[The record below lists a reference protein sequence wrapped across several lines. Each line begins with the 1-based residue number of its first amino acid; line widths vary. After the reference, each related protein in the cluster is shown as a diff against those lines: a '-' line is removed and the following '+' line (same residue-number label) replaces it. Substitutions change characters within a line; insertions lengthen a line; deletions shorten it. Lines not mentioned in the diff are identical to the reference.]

1 MYKKHVLENG
11 LTIIGE
17 EIPYVKSI
25 SLGVWIN
32 AGSRIEDEEISGVS
46 HFIEHMLFKGTRNR
60 TSKQIASEID
70 NLGGQINA
78 FTSKECTCY
87 YVKLLDS
94 HIDIGID
101 VLSDMILNSKF
112 NEDDLDKE
120 RSVIIEELK
129 MYEDSPEDLAYD
141 LLTENIYKNDPL
153 GMNIIGTEESLN
165 RLNREKLLDYFNKYY
180 VPNNSV
186 IAISVSYTHLL
197 GRNYK
202 LSGEVI
208 HSKKLGRTIGFP
220 TANIS
225 INKNMIIPKVGIYA
239 TKVYVNGK
247 IYYGATN
254 IGYNPTVNGDNL
266 SIETNILNFDE
277 DIYGKVITI
286 EFLERIRDEKKFNGI
301 EELKSQL
308 QKDTNYVCKKYICKR
323 EKVMIQ

>member
-1 MYKKHVLENG
+1 MDTITSIEKIDTIKESVVTIGNFDGLHRGHQVLIKKATEYAKANNISSVVFTFKNHPVNYFRPG
-11 LTIIGE
+11 SIKNIITSE
-17 EIPYVKSI
+17 EKIKILKSMGVDYV
-25 SLGVWIN
+25 IN
-32 AGSRIEDEEISGVS
+32 ILLDKLNVKNVIVGHDFTFA
-46 HFIEHMLFKGTRNR
+46 RN
-60 TSKQIASEID
+60 
-70 NLGGQINA
+70 
-78 FTSKECTCY
+78 KEGN
-87 YVKLLDS
+87 VKLLQELS
-94 HIDIGID
+94 KQYGFSLEIVNSIKLGD
-101 VLSDMILNSKF
+101 VRISSTYIRKLILDGSV
-112 NEDDLDKE
+112 ED
-120 RSVIIEELK
+120 
-129 MYEDSPEDLAYD
+129 
-141 LLTENIYKNDPL
+141 IYK
-153 GMNIIGTEESLN
+153 
-165 RLNREKLLDYFNKYY
+165 Y
-180 VPNNSV
+180 
-186 IAISVSYTHLL
+186 L

>member
-1 MYKKHVLENG
+1 
-11 LTIIGE
+11 
-17 EIPYVKSI
+17 IPF
-25 SLGVWIN
+25 
-32 AGSRIEDEEISGVS
+32 DEYMTKISGYDFVKDILLDKLNVKNVIVG
-46 HFIEHMLFKGTRNR
+46 HDFTFARN
-60 TSKQIASEID
+60 
-70 NLGGQINA
+70 
-78 FTSKECTCY
+78 KEGN
-87 YVKLLDS
+87 VKLLQELS
-94 HIDIGID
+94 KQYGFSLEIVNSIKLGD
-101 VLSDMILNSKF
+101 VRISSTYIRKLILDGSV
-112 NEDDLDKE
+112 ED
-120 RSVIIEELK
+120 
-129 MYEDSPEDLAYD
+129 
-141 LLTENIYKNDPL
+141 IYK
-153 GMNIIGTEESLN
+153 
-165 RLNREKLLDYFNKYY
+165 Y
-180 VPNNSV
+180 
-186 IAISVSYTHLL
+186 L